1 MSATTPVTAIPAQPL
16 DAKLFAPY
24 GEVIYPRAAGSQF
37 DINPY
42 DPEASTEEPNLT
54 LTNGTPRLWIM
65 RLKKNGLAFSK
76 LARHRRVTQCLGS
89 LQGKEWFI
97 AVSPPSDPA
106 DGARPE
112 LARWLRFEFRATASL
127 NFTSP
132 HGMLVLTLRTTN
144 ACSSILKIS
153 TQTNGILKIMNCLTH
168 FSFRHDRGA

>member
-16 DAKLFAPY
+16 DAKPFAPY
-24 GEVIYPRAAGSQF
+24 GEVIYPRGAGSQF

-112 LARWLRFEFRATASL
+112 LARMAAFRIPGDCVVKLHVATWHAGPHFTHDECLFFNLENLDTNKRDFEDYELPNEFRI
-127 NFTSP
+127 
-132 HGMLVLTLRTTN
+132 TTTR
-144 ACSSILKIS
+144 A
-153 TQTNGILKIMNCLTH
+153 
-168 FSFRHDRGA
+168 